1 MPSDVA
7 VIEIRQ
13 GPTGPAGSDASVTA
27 ANIAIAV
34 AAASTKT
41 TPVDADEVTLFDSAA
56 SNTLKRLSFAN
67 LFVWIKAKLDAGLS
81 VAGAWAFSSTTRP
94 TSAGTGTPAATSL
107 LTRNDGDTRY
117 GECLFAVKSADTS
130 RSSTTTYAD
139 DNHLTIAIPTT
150 GLWRIELF
158 AFATAADATGGSKG
172 QLAYSGTINTGG
184 RNYIEYR
191 AGSQGVQ
198 YPSTLAVNNLRA
210 GGSGGFTASPFIIS
224 GTTNRSAGY
233 GVSLLLDVTG
243 TGTLSFQWAQNAS
256 SATATI
262 FPAGCF
268 LTARRVSS

>member
-1 MPSDVA
+1 MPVENISIVE
-7 VIEIRQ
+7 VRQ
-13 GPTGPAGSDASVTA
+13 GPIGPAGPAGQDATQ
-27 ANIAIAV
+27 
-34 AAASTKT
+34 
-41 TPVDADEVTLFDSAA
+41 P
-56 SNTLKRLSFAN
+56 
-67 LFVWIKAKLDAGLS
+67 
-81 VAGAWAFSSTTRP
+81 
-94 TSAGTGTPAATSL
+94 
-107 LTRNDGDTRY
+107 
-117 GECLFAVKSADTS
+117 LFAVKSADTS

-139 DNHLTIAIPTT
+139 DPHLTIAIPTT

-233 GVSLLLDVTG
+233 GVNLLLDVTG
-243 TGTLSFQWAQNAS
+243 TGTLSFQWTQNAS